1 MDYDLNLISFL
12 HPILVDYSQAESNA
26 RQKLQDALDESQFQ
40 SSDRDSPTPTYG
52 PKPLKP
58 QIFLFACQFVFAPT
72 GTSLLQELPSEKGM
86 TITEQINMLRKYA
99 EEVKCLFVCRLP
111 FVV

>member
-1 MDYDLNLISFL
+1 VDYDLGLVSFL

-52 PKPLKP
+52 PKPPYL
-58 QIFLFACQFVFAPT
+58 IVFDQRVN
-72 GTSLLQELPSEKGM
+72 SCLQL
-86 TITEQINMLRKYA
+86 
-99 EEVKCLFVCRLP
+99 
-111 FVV
+111 